1 MKLLIFPP
9 VDEPRLARIRDA
21 ADRMVVQNAS
31 SEAEALAGV
40 ADADAFFGKI
50 SPALLSRAAKLR
62 WVQAPTA
69 SLEHYMFD
77 ALVEHP
83 CVLSNMRGLYSDVI
97 ADHVLGF
104 VLAFARNLHLYRD
117 QQRARHWE
125 PIGGESGRSDF
136 LSGPAVVSEID
147 CRHIHLSDCTL
158 GIVGVGSIG
167 SEIARRASAFR
178 MAILGVDP
186 RCRTVAG
193 VIPEV
198 WPGERLADL
207 LKASDFV
214 VIAAPHTPQTQKLFR
229 RETFAAMKRTAF
241 LINIGRGAI
250 VDLADLIEAL
260 RSRRIAGAAL
270 DVFETEPLPADSALW
285 DMPNVIITPHIAA
298 ASPHI
303 AERHLQTLLENISL
317 FVAGKPPLTL
327 VDKRQWY

>member
-1 MKLLIFPP
+1 
-9 VDEPRLARIRDA
+9 
-21 ADRMVVQNAS
+21 
-31 SEAEALAGV
+31 
-40 ADADAFFGKI
+40 
-50 SPALLSRAAKLR
+50 
-62 WVQAPTA
+62 
-69 SLEHYMFD
+69 
-77 ALVEHP
+77 
-83 CVLSNMRGLYSDVI
+83 MRGLYSDVI
-97 ADHVLGF
+97 ADHVFGF

-125 PIGGESGRSDF
+125 PVGGESGRSDF
-136 LSGPAVVSEID
+136 LSGPAAVSEID
-147 CRHIHLSDCTL
+147 RHHIHLSDCTL

-167 SEIARRASAFR
+167 SEIARRASAFG

-186 RCRTVAG
+186 RCRTVPG

-198 WPGERLADL
+198 WPSERLADL

-214 VIAAPHTPQTQKLFR
+214 VIAAPHTPHSQRLFR
-229 RETFAAMKRTAF
+229 RETFAAMKPAAF

-250 VDLADLIEAL
+250 VDLKDLIEAL

-270 DVFETEPLPADSALW
+270 DVFETEPLPADSPLW

-303 AERHLQTLLENISL
+303 AERHLQTLLENIRL
-317 FVAGKPPLTL
+317 FIAGKPPGTL